1 MFDYY
6 QSIGCLLYLYGYVIN
21 LHIVNFQIKIGFLYG
36 RCFVIIYSLIFK
48 YMFQFWA
55 EGCLFF
61 LPMMCWSLS
70 FCMFAQFLG
79 DILSDIPYSF
89 CYVWIHHSVLLTS

>member
-6 QSIGCLLYLYGYVIN
+6 QSIGCLYILYGYVIN
-21 LHIVNFQIKIGFLYG
+21 LHMVNFQIKIGFLYG

-61 LPMMCWSLS
+61 LPMMCWY
-70 FCMFAQFLG
+70 C
-79 DILSDIPYSF
+79 
-89 CYVWIHHSVLLTS
+89 HSVCLHSLWEISCHVSLTHFAMFGYIILYY

>member
-21 LHIVNFQIKIGFLYG
+21 LHMVNFQIKIGFLYG
-36 RCFVIIYSLIFK
+36 RCFMIIYSLIFK

-55 EGCLFF
+55 EGCLFMGTQVVIEMDYT
-61 LPMMCWSLS
+61 PNG
-70 FCMFAQFLG
+70 LG
-79 DILSDIPYSF
+79 TGLI
-89 CYVWIHHSVLLTS
+89 